1 MKKVKKKSGLQIPQA
16 NIGIGY
22 KVFKNDWRCK
32 DFQYKVGE
40 VFEHSGPLTVCNS
53 GFHFCESLIDCFNYY
68 DWNPENKVAVVHF
81 DKTKT
86 IKENGGDK
94 SCTSLIFISHE
105 IKWEE
110 VMVMCNHGDRNTGH
124 RNTGDSNTGHW
135 NTGHSNTGHSNTGDR
150 NTGDRNTGHSNTGH
164 WNTGHRNTGDRNT
177 GHRNTGHRNTG
188 DRNTGHSNTGDS
200 NTGHWNTGD
209 RNTGFMN
216 TDEPKMRIFNVQTEL
231 TFNECS
237 CFRWFSVLM
246 AVNPVTVRYWNEMN
260 EKEQADNPKAKVTG
274 YLVESTTMK
283 EAYAKWW
290 NGLKAADK
298 KEMESIPNFNK
309 TLFKE
314 LTGIEYD
321 P

>member
-135 NTGHSNTGHSNTGDR
+135 NTGHR
-150 NTGDRNTGHSNTGH
+150 NTGD
-164 WNTGHRNTGDRNT
+164 
-177 GHRNTGHRNTG
+177 RNTG

>member
-1 MKKVKKKSGLQIPQA
+1 MGKSM
-16 NIGIGY
+16 IGY
-22 KVFKNDWRCK
+22 KATDK
-32 DFQYKVGE
+32 DMKCRGFQ
-40 VFEHSGPLTVCNS
+40 FELGKWYYHEGPLEECKS
-53 GFHFCESLIDCFNYY
+53 GFHFCEQPSGPWAYY
-68 DWNPENKVAVVHF
+68 DDPGTRIFKVECEGVLEKAFEPGADAKQVCSR
-81 DKTKT
+81 
-86 IKENGGDK
+86 IR
-94 SCTSLIFISHE
+94 LI
-105 IKWEE
+105 EE
-110 VMVMCNHGDRNTGH
+110 LTP
-124 RNTGDSNTGHW
+124 TGDS
-135 NTGHSNTGHSNTGDR
+135 
-150 NTGDRNTGHSNTGH
+150 
-164 WNTGHRNTGDRNT
+164 
-177 GHRNTGHRNTG
+177 NTG